1 MVESPQYAMLVT
13 LSFDNSATG
22 AAAWGSAEESAIFS
36 RLQKEFA
43 SQFELFFPDNLAPKT
58 IVVIPSLTLG
68 QEVLAKVGGRFT
80 TKKDCYAC

>member
-1 MVESPQYAMLVT
+1 MPVT

-22 AAAWGSAEESAIFS
+22 AAAWGSAEESEIF
-36 RLQKEFA
+36 